1 MLPSLVGIVPGMPS
15 YMKKSLFFLTVLTIG
30 LYDYIDTFH
39 AFSAIATVM
48 PSCAC
53 LALQILPSAPAAFM
67 AARSHTLST
76 PTCDFTKSEP

>member
-1 MLPSLVGIVPGMPS
+1 
-15 YMKKSLFFLTVLTIG
+15 MKKSLFFLTVLTIG

-53 LALQILPSAPAAFM
+53 LALQILPSAPAACTQTRAGYG
-67 AARSHTLST
+67 AAHRH
-76 PTCDFTKSEP
+76 CIRKA

>member
-53 LALQILPSAPAAFM
+53 LALQILPSAPGRLHGGTFTHIV
-67 AARSHTLST
+67 HTHL
-76 PTCDFTKSEP
+76 